1 MDALLA
7 LDIDEELL
15 ATCGALGYTEDDQYY
30 KGEECWG
37 TKTGLLSL
45 FERISRS
52 IAAQSA

>member
-52 IAAQSA
+52 IVAQSA